1 MDKDIILEKVKK
13 GGYSQ
18 QQLIGWLTCL
28 PQSPEKR
35 KPIEYKQGDVLMHS
49 MFKHPYVLLKKRK
62 NDWICGLLTSE
73 AGCPE
78 ILEQC
83 ESRFFSENY
92 FTNTLFTT
100 KEISGSFVNV
110 YGNTKHLREVYNKLK
125 NILK

>member
-1 MDKDIILEKVKK
+1 MTKEDILEKVKK
-13 GGYSQ
+13 GNYNQ
-18 QQLIGWLTCL
+18 QQLISWITCL

-35 KPIEYKQGDVLMHS
+35 KPNEYKQGDVLIHS

-83 ESRFFSENY
+83 ESRFFSGNY

-110 YGNTKHLREVYNKLK
+110 YGNAKHLREVYNKLK